1 VTLRYLHLTHRWLGI
16 GLGLFILLWFLSG
29 LVMLFVAYP
38 QLTSAERLSHLDDL
52 ALQQLKLD
60 VAQAWALTGKQGEP
74 ERVRLA
80 MREHRPAYYF
90 LQNGL
95 WLSVWADA
103 SPNERIQV
111 KSVQDKPIKDKS
123 NETAKA
129 EATRI
134 AEQFQGNAKAMAVT
148 LINHDQWS
156 ISSSLNEHRP
166 LYRVVLDDAE
176 ASELYVA
183 SHTGEVVLDTKGTE
197 RAWNWLGSVIHW
209 IYFTPLRM
217 EREIWRQVV
226 LWLAFAGV
234 ALTSLGL
241 WLGIQR
247 IRFNRR
253 YSHDRVTPYRG
264 WARWHHIVGLNA
276 GVFCMTWLLS
286 GWLSLTPF
294 GWFSDR
300 SLSAEESARWAG
312 AKLTM
317 HDMKLP
323 LVSSTANRSLT
334 GIKEIEWLRFAGHS
348 YLLARNEQQELLID
362 PQSGVPVTSFSAAV
376 LQAQASKLGAYGAV
390 ASAHWLSNGDLYF
403 NQDAQITPKVLRIAF
418 ADALN
423 TTYYVDA
430 RTTKILASQDSNSRI
445 YRWLF
450 NGLHRMDIPPLG
462 DRLLARRITIF
473 ILSAGGVLL
482 TVAGIVLGWRRVRR
496 KWS

>member
-1 VTLRYLHLTHRWLGI
+1 VKLRYLHLTHRWLGI
-16 GLGLFILLWFLSG
+16 GLGLFVLLWFLSG
-29 LVMLFVAYP
+29 LVMLFVGYP
-38 QLTSAERLSHLDDL
+38 QLTSAERLSHLDDV
-52 ALQQLKLD
+52 APQQVKLD
-60 VAQAWALTGKQGEP
+60 AAHTWALTGRLGQP

-80 MREHRPAYYF
+80 MRAHKPAYYF
-90 LQNGL
+90 LQNGQ
-95 WLSVWADA
+95 WLTVWADVNTG
-103 SPNERIQV
+103 SQNQPIQA
-111 KSVQDKPIKDKS
+111 KPTAI
-123 NETAKA
+123 AKA
-129 EATRI
+129 EAMKA
-134 AEQFQGNAKAMAVT
+134 AEQFQDDAKATAAT
-148 LINHDQWS
+148 LIDHDQWS
-156 ISSSLNEHRP
+156 ISSSLNAHRP
-166 LYRVVLDDAE
+166 LYRVALDDAA
-176 ASELYVA
+176 ASELYVS
-183 SHTGEVVLDTKGTE
+183 SHTAEVVLDTQGAE

-217 EREIWRQVV
+217 ERELWRQIV

-241 WLGIQR
+241 WLGVQR
-247 IRFNRR
+247 IRINRR

-264 WARWHHIVGLNA
+264 WARLHHIVGLSA
-276 GVFCMTWLLS
+276 GVFCIAWLFS

-300 SLSAEESARWAG
+300 SLSAEESTRWAG
-312 AKLTM
+312 AELTVQ
-317 HDMKLP
+317 DMKLP
-323 LVSSTANRSLT
+323 LFSSAANSSVS
-334 GIKEIEWLRFAGHS
+334 GIKEVEWLSFAGKT
-348 YLLARNEQQELLID
+348 YVLARSEQQESLIGSE
-362 PQSGVPVTSFSAAV
+362 SGVPVTSFSAAV

-390 ASAHWLSNGDLYF
+390 ASAQWLSNGDLYF
-403 NQDAQITPKVLRIAF
+403 NQDAQTTPKVLRIAF

-450 NGLHRMDIPPLG
+450 NGLHRMDIPPLT

-496 KWS
+496 KWA